1 MHAMRS
7 HSLSRLL
14 FALFFGAST
23 SMVSASVL
31 ASPNYPDELQRMLDI
46 PCTPVCT
53 VCHTDSLGGRGTVS
67 QPFGI
72 DMRKAR
78 LVDQD
83 TQSLKYAV
91 QALDTIGEVDER
103 YRDADK
109 DGVLDIDELRQG
121 TNPNGDADPLC
132 SDLQYGCR
140 IAPAFRAG
148 APKRASAWL
157 PGALLGLAGLFMH
170 LRRRR

>member
-1 MHAMRS
+1 
-7 HSLSRLL
+7 LL
-14 FALFFGAST
+14 FALSLGAT
-23 SMVSASVL
+23 LAFTASVQ

-83 TQSLKYAV
+83 TESLKYAV
-91 QALDTIGEVDER
+91 QALDTVGEIDER

-132 SDLQYGCR
+132 SDLQYGCHV
-140 IAPAFRAG
+140 APASGARAPG
-148 APKRASAWL
+148 GASAWL
-157 PGALLGLAGLFMH
+157 PSALLGLAALFMQ